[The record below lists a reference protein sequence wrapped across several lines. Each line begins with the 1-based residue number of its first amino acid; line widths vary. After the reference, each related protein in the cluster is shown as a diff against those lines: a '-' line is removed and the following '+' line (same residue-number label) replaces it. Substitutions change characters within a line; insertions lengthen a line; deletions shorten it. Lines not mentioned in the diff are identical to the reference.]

1 MRARPMT
8 LVAVF
13 VLAMLTGSSVVFAAD
28 GSHTRGAHEK
38 SWANARTHQLDRV
51 PAAHMPRG
59 YHKDPVDD
67 PLSSLILG

>member
-1 MRARPMT
+1 MAIEKSLRAF
-8 LVAVF
+8 V
-13 VLAMLTGSSVVFAAD
+13 VLAMLTDSSAVFAAD